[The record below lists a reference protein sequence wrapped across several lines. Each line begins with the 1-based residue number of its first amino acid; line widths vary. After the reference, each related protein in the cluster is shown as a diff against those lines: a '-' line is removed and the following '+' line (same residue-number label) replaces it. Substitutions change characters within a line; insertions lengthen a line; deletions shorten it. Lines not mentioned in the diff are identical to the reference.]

1 MPRLDAGDVA
11 EALRLW
17 REGRTIRD
25 NALRKLEKS
34 RTVPAADTLPQLDER
49 RKQIRWL
56 LRDAGPDIAD
66 FEPWGEWW
74 SRCFDAVNQTP
85 VVQKSAVPI
94 DWKAIQDRDADV
106 LEWFERLQGGC
117 GPDTAIGTPK
127 KFLRGWAEILVA
139 VGEKNNDET
148 RRMVKRLNELRE
160 GPISKPGRG
169 SRPIVEQSKLLQW
182 WNRLDLEQQDAA
194 NQREGEKLAAKFQH
208 AYGREGT
215 VVPEIGGAVKRR
227 RKDRKSRAK

>member
-56 LRDAGPDIAD
+56 LRDAGPDVAN

-74 SRCFDAVNQTP
+74 TRCFDAVSQTP

-94 DWKAIQDRDADV
+94 DWKAIQDRDAEV
-106 LEWFERLQGGC
+106 LEWFERLKAATGVAAGVAA
-117 GPDTAIGTPK
+117 GKGFDTRLLTESE
-127 KFLRGWAEILVA
+127 RA
-139 VGEKNNDET
+139 VY
-148 RRMVKRLNELRE
+148 ELIATK
-160 GPISKPGRG
+160 GPIGGKSICNTVGC
-169 SRPIVEQSKLLQW
+169 EQSTLTGHIIPSLKKHLENHGVSIK
-182 WNRLDLEQQDAA
+182 NR
-194 NQREGEKLAAKFQH
+194 K
-208 AYGREGT
+208 T
-215 VVPEIGGAVKRR
+215 VGYYLSQE
-227 RKDRKSRAK
+227 